1 MKYAVTFARCS
12 NIKEARSSKRRLKEY
27 SIQAGY
33 KVVQHIVMPP
43 VGPRGQATEKVML
56 VLNELLFRDIKVN
69 AIITTRYDH
78 LHTRF
83 IDTLSL
89 IKNLSHCNVRIISI
103 QETLDDDDPIFTEVY
118 YPITES

>member
-1 MKYAVTFARCS
+1 MKNAVTFARCS

-56 VLNELLFRDIKVN
+56 VLNELLFRDIKVD
-69 AIITTRYDH
+69 AIITKRYDH

-89 IKNLSHCNVRIISI
+89 IKNLSHYNVRIISI
-103 QETLDDDDPIFTEVY
+103 EETLDDDDPIFTEVY

>member
-1 MKYAVTFARCS
+1 MKNAVTFARCS
-12 NIKEARSSKRRLKEY
+12 NIKEAQSSKRRLKEY

-43 VGPRGQATEKVML
+43 FGPRGQATEKVML
-56 VLNELLFRDIKVN
+56 VLNELLFRDIKVD
-69 AIITTRYDH
+69 AIITKRYDH

-89 IKNLSHCNVRIISI
+89 IKNLSHYNVRIISI
-103 QETLDDDDPIFTEVY
+103 EETLDDDDPIFTEVY